1 MGMIEAK
8 QERFWQCIDR
18 TAKVE
23 RLPLDVKQPRAT
35 LFSRRGY
42 LLIADPGSGRIVR
55 WERNQSTNAR
65 AGAAVESIT
74 FDHQG
79 RLLACEKD
87 RVSRT
92 EKDGAM
98 TLLASARAPRDL
110 VYSIDG
116 SVYFT
121 AEGAIHQVTRER
133 AGVGGKAGAGAVR
146 SVAKEG
152 AQYVALGPNQSKLYA
167 SDGQLIRVYDVAPD
181 GALQGARIFTRAV
194 AGGLKTDEPGN
205 VWTATAKG
213 IVVYD
218 AQGAELGLIDL
229 PEAAN
234 NLNWGNGFRGLYVS
248 TATGVFHIPTK
259 TNGTRTY

>member
-1 MGMIEAK
+1 MIEAK

-18 TAKVE
+18 AAKIE

-42 LLIADPGSGRIVR
+42 LLIADPASGRILR
-55 WERNQSTNAR
+55 WERNQATTAR
-65 AGAAVESIT
+65 SGATVESIT

-87 RVSRT
+87 RVTRT
-92 EKDGAM
+92 EKDGSI
-98 TLLASARAPRDL
+98 TLLANARQPRDL

-133 AGVGGKAGAGAVR
+133 AGVGGKAGAGSVR
-146 SVAKEG
+146 NVAKDG
-152 AQYVALGPNQSKLYA
+152 ALYVALAPNQSKLYA
-167 SDGQLIRVYDVAPD
+167 SSPQSIRLYDVAPD
-181 GALQGARIFTRAV
+181 GALQAGRNFASAAV
-194 AGGLKTDEPGN
+194 NGIKTDEQGN
-205 VWTATAKG
+205 VWAATAKG

-218 AQGAELGLIDL
+218 AQGAELGLVNL

-234 NLNWGNGFRGLYVS
+234 NLNWGNGFRGLFVT
-248 TATGVFHIPTK
+248 TATGVFHFPTK